1 MERSRYDEIGAMEQK
16 AIAKA
21 VMEAGKLQNED
32 RTRMLRALEKVADA
46 AALAARKR
54 RNNARYEARRRRLVG
69 AQVPVELA
77 DQVRKAAQMEGVS
90 VYAFVVSAVQ
100 RECHRLRYL
109 LEEPPGVTDCPA
121 VGEEAVD
128 VAP

>member
-1 MERSRYDEIGAMEQK
+1 MSYTRYEEVGHRERVAIARAVKVAGNLEGEQRK
-16 AIAKA
+16 EMLLALEQIAKA
-21 VMEAGKLQNED
+21 SRIAYHK
-32 RTRMLRALEKVADA
+32 RKAD
-46 AALAARKR
+46 
-54 RNNARYEARRRRLVG
+54 ARYEARRRRLVG